1 MTNAEIARILNHIAR
16 ILSIQGENPFKIR
29 AYEKA
34 AQTIEGLAGQ
44 LAEWKDRQKVNELPG
59 IGEAL
64 AKKITELLATGRLRF
79 YEDLLKTDHA
89 RLVEFLD
96 IPGMGPK
103 HARLVYDALGL
114 CSVAE
119 LRQAAEKGRL
129 RQLPGLGPKAEQ
141 KILDGILQL
150 QKYKTRHPLAVIDP
164 MAQVIQQQMQRV
176 PQVQRCLLAGSLRR
190 MKETIADV
198 DLLVSADDVAPVMAA
213 FAGLP
218 QAKRVLAA
226 GDTKA
231 SIRTAEGIQVDLRVV
246 PEASFGAAAH
256 YFTGSKAHNIRIR
269 ALAAEKGL
277 RVNEYGIF
285 NGEHKIGGQHEEEVF
300 KALGLPLIA
309 PEMRED
315 QGEIEAAQSGSLPIL
330 IQASDLRGDL
340 HVHSD
345 WSDGGSS
352 IEEMG
357 QEAIKRGYRY
367 LAICDHSPHLG
378 ITHGLT
384 PKRLREQGRLI
395 ERLNGQFADFR
406 LLKGIEVDILA
417 DGTLDLADEVLAE
430 LDVVVASVHSNFDQP
445 AAAMTRRIVRAIEHP
460 QVDIIGHLTGRLI
473 GRREPYDLD
482 FEAILSACRRWGKV
496 LELNAHP
503 ERLDLSDQHCRRA
516 KQRGVKLAISTDAHR
531 AADLGLMRFGLGTAR
546 RGWIAAQD
554 VINTL
559 EYASLKEFLERP

>member
-213 FAGLP
+213 FTGLP

-340 HVHSD
+340 HVHSN

-357 QEAIKRGYRY
+357 QRN
-367 LAICDHSPHLG
+367 
-378 ITHGLT
+378 TH
-384 PKRLREQGRLI
+384 
-395 ERLNGQFADFR
+395 
-406 LLKGIEVDILA
+406 
-417 DGTLDLADEVLAE
+417 
-430 LDVVVASVHSNFDQP
+430 
-445 AAAMTRRIVRAIEHP
+445 
-460 QVDIIGHLTGRLI
+460 IGC
-473 GRREPYDLD
+473 E
-482 FEAILSACRRWGKV
+482 
-496 LELNAHP
+496 
-503 ERLDLSDQHCRRA
+503 
-516 KQRGVKLAISTDAHR
+516 KL
-531 AADLGLMRFGLGTAR
+531 
-546 RGWIAAQD
+546 
-554 VINTL
+554 
-559 EYASLKEFLERP
+559 